1 MRPDRGITV
10 QLPTDLLAEIDATR
24 ALYGESRSE
33 TIRLALELLLE
44 TRGSDLPALRRVG
57 RSSRRRSG
65 HSSRER
71 SCPLDSRLDEEM
83 THSADPAESY
93 GGSRSAAGAARV
105 GRCQIVADIRSGE
118 RS

>member
-1 MRPDRGITV
+1 MRPDRRITV

-44 TRGSDLPALRRVG
+44 TRASDLPALRRIG
-57 RSSRRRSG
+57 RSSRSRFG
-65 HSSRER
+65 HSSLER
-71 SCPLDSRLDEEM
+71 NCPLDLRLGDEA
-83 THSADPAESY
+83 THLADAAESY
-93 GGSRSAAGAARV
+93 GRSRSTAGAARV
-105 GRCQIVADIRSGE
+105 GRCQAVADIRSGE